1 MIRYPPEVAELL
13 ARGAEVAWCPLV
25 DNSDAVVGAVIL
37 GVCWPLGW
45 DAPQFRHPESGRD
58 TLVPNRGQC
67 IPRRRDSGPCVLP
80 RPGPAVLRT

>member
-1 MIRYPPEVAELL
+1 MTSYPAEVAELL

-25 DNSDAVVGAVIL
+25 DDAGTVVGAVIV
-37 GVCWPLGW
+37 GVAWPLGW
-45 DAPQFRHPESGRD
+45 DAPRFRNPVSGRD
-58 TLVPNRGQC
+58 VLVPTTGQC